1 MKTSRIATN
10 TITNMAPEKNYL
22 KIHFLNNLVKPGMDA
37 ESMKH
42 VLTRKQFSIFGVF
55 KLAETDWT

>member
-1 MKTSRIATN
+1 
-10 TITNMAPEKNYL
+10 MAPEKNYL